1 MDQLPL
7 HFLFLLLLSVSFLP
21 FSISDDIQSLLEFKK
36 AIVDPTGSVL
46 SSWALSAN
54 TVQSCPS
61 SWVGITCDPASG
73 AVIGLNLSH
82 LNLSGELKFAPLIGL
97 QKVQKLSLAGNAFT
111 GRLVPG
117 LGSMTSLS
125 HIDLSGNQFYGP
137 VPDRITDLSGLVH
150 LNLSGN
156 NFSQG
161 YPASL
166 SKLQNLRVLD
176 LRSNGIWGDI
186 GELLSE
192 LRNIEHVD
200 LSDNFFTGAISVDP
214 NNLTSLGN
222 TVKYLN
228 LSYNKIEGAF
238 FSRESVGM
246 FKNLEVLDLGNNT
259 LAGELPSLASWFN
272 LKVLRLCS
280 NGFFGLLPEEIFQST
295 SHLTEIDLSRNGF
308 TGNSFCFL
316 SVLLKFLV
324 NLGSAVCPQT

>member
-1 MDQLPL
+1 M
-7 HFLFLLLLSVSFLP
+7 
-21 FSISDDIQSLLEFKK
+21 
-36 AIVDPTGSVL
+36 DPTGSVL
-46 SSWALSAN
+46 SSWAPPAN

-61 SWVGITCDPASG
+61 TWVGITCEPASG
-73 AVIGLNLSH
+73 AIIGLNLSY

-97 QKVQKLSLAGNAFT
+97 HYIQTLSLAGNAFT

-125 HIDLSGNQFYGP
+125 FIDLSGNQFYGP

-161 YPASL
+161 YPASF

-186 GELLSE
+186 AELLSQ

-200 LSDNFFTGAISVDP
+200 LSENFFTGAISVDP

-228 LSYNKIEGAF
+228 LSYNKIQGGF
-238 FSRESVGM
+238 FSKESVGM
-246 FKNLEVLDLGNNT
+246 FKNLEVLDLGYNA
-259 LAGELPSLASWFN
+259 LIGELPSLASWFN

-280 NGFFGLLPEEIFQST
+280 NGFFGLLPQEIFQST
-295 SHLTEIDLSRNGF
+295 FHLIEIDLSRNGF
-308 TGNSFCFL
+308 TGN
-316 SVLLKFLV
+316 
-324 NLGSAVCPQT
+324 